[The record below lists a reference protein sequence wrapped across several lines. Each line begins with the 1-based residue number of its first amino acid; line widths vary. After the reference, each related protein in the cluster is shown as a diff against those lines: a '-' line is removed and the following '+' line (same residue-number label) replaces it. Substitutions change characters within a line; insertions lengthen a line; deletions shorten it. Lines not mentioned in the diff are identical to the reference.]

1 MSIYYIDGT
10 FVSAA
15 EAVLPVSDLAV
26 LRGYGVFDFMRTY
39 GGRPFQLEA
48 HVKRLKNSAQLI
60 GLSCPWS
67 LQEIKDI
74 VEETLKRNDYPESN
88 IRLLI
93 SGGDSD
99 DSITP
104 GTQPRLLV
112 MISEVKT
119 YPAHWYEEG
128 VKIITKGIT
137 RFIPGAKSIDY
148 IRAIL
153 ALDDAKAQHAVE
165 SLYVDSLDHIL
176 EGTTSNIFVVSNGRV
191 VTPAENILP
200 GITRDVVLDISA
212 SSFEIA
218 LQSVTK
224 KELLIADEVFL
235 TSSNKEILPVI
246 QVDEQ
251 QIGNGKPGRV
261 TLQIMD
267 MFKAYTQEY
276 AKRIAA
282 K

>member
-1 MSIYYIDGT
+1 MGIYYIDGT

-39 GGRPFQLEA
+39 GGRPFHLKA
-48 HVKRLKNSAQLI
+48 HVKRLRNSAHLI

-67 LQEIKDI
+67 LQEIRDI
-74 VEETLKRNDYPESN
+74 VEETLRRNDYSESN

-93 SGGDSD
+93 TGGDSD

-112 MISEVKT
+112 MISEVNT
-119 YPAHWYEEG
+119 YPVHWYKAG
-128 VKIITKGIT
+128 VKIITKDIT

-165 SLYVDSLDHIL
+165 SLYVDSHDNVL
-176 EGTTSNIFVVSNGRV
+176 EGTTSNVFVVSDGNV

-200 GITRDVVLDISA
+200 GITRDVVLEITA

-218 LQSVTK
+218 VRSVTK
-224 KELLIADEVFL
+224 KELQRADEVFL

-246 QVDEQ
+246 QVDDQ
-251 QIGNGKPGRV
+251 QIGNGKPGKV
-261 TLQIMD
+261 TFQIMNL
-267 MFKAYTQEY
+267 FKAYTQGY
-276 AKRIAA
+276 TKKTAA
-282 K
+282 E

>member
-1 MSIYYIDGT
+1 MGIYYIDGT

-26 LRGYGVFDFMRTY
+26 LRGYGVFDFMITY
-39 GGRPFQLEA
+39 GGRPFHLEA
-48 HVKRLKNSAQLI
+48 HVKRLQNSAQLI

-74 VEETLKRNDYPESN
+74 VEETLGRNDYSESN

-93 SGGDSD
+93 TGGDSD

-104 GTQPRLLV
+104 GTQPRLMV
-112 MISEVKT
+112 MISEMKT
-119 YPAHWYEEG
+119 SPAHWYNEG
-128 VKIITKGIT
+128 VKIITKDIT

-153 ALDDAKAQHAVE
+153 ALDEARARGAVE
-165 SLYVDSLDHIL
+165 SLYVDNFGHIL
-176 EGTTSNIFVVSNGRV
+176 EGTTSNIFVVSDGKV
-191 VTPAENILP
+191 VTPAQKILP
-200 GITRDVVLDISA
+200 GVTRDVVLEITA
-212 SSFEIA
+212 SSFKIA

-224 KELLIADEVFL
+224 KELFMADEVFV

-246 QVDEQ
+246 QVDDQ

-267 MFKAYTQEY
+267 MFKTYTQGY
-276 AKRIAA
+276 AKKTAA
-282 K
+282 E

>member
-1 MSIYYIDGT
+1 MGIYYIDGT
-10 FVSAA
+10 FVSAS

-39 GGRPFQLEA
+39 GGRPFQLKA
-48 HVKRLKNSAQLI
+48 HVKRLRNSAHLI

-67 LQEIKDI
+67 LQEIRDI
-74 VEETLKRNDYPESN
+74 VEETLRRNDYSESN

-93 SGGDSD
+93 TGGDSD

-119 YPAHWYEEG
+119 FPVHWYTAG
-128 VKIITKGIT
+128 VKIITKDIT

-165 SLYVDSLDHIL
+165 SLYVDSHDNIL
-176 EGTTSNIFVVSNGRV
+176 EGTTSNLFVVSDGNV

-200 GITRDVVLDISA
+200 GITRDVVLEITT
-212 SSFEIA
+212 SSFKIA
-218 LQSVTK
+218 LRSVTK
-224 KELLIADEVFL
+224 KELFRADEVFV

-246 QVDEQ
+246 QVDDQ
-251 QIGNGKPGRV
+251 QIGNGKPGKV
-261 TLQIMD
+261 TVQIMD

-282 K
+282 E